1 MKKSKIRPASLK
13 EGDEV
18 AIISPSFCIDED
30 LIQKAVIVL
39 ESWGLKVRLGNNAL
53 KRQGPFAGSD
63 DDRLADLNDA
73 VSDRSVKAIFCSR
86 GGYGMSR
93 IIDRADFKALHKNPK
108 WFIGFSDITVLHLWL
123 SRVYGIVS
131 LHAEMPVN
139 YASEKK
145 TPETI
150 TSLRS
155 ALFGNIPDIMWEG
168 RLVLKDTLSTGVTGE
183 LTGGNLSII
192 YAMMGTKAQ
201 PETSGKILFIEEVG
215 EYYYHVDRML
225 TSLRLGGLFEK
236 PAAVIF
242 GGMNKIEDTKV
253 SWNKT
258 IEETVLDCLG
268 HVTYPVLF
276 GFPAGHISDNRA
288 LYMGSDAALSSHGSQ
303 AKLSFI

>member
-1 MKKSKIRPASLK
+1 MKKEKIRPASLK
-13 EGDEV
+13 PGDEV
-18 AIISPSFCIDED
+18 AIISPSFSIDED
-30 LIQKAVIVL
+30 LLQKAVTVL
-39 ESWGLKVRLGNNAL
+39 GTWGLKVRLGNNAL

-73 VSDRSVKAIFCSR
+73 VNDRSVKAVFCSR

-93 IIDRADFKALHKNPK
+93 IIDRADFEELHKNPK
-108 WFIGFSDITVLHLWL
+108 WFVGFSDITVLHLWL
-123 SRVYGIVS
+123 SRVYGMIS

-139 YASEKK
+139 YSSEKK

-150 TSLRS
+150 SSLKS
-155 ALFGNIPDIMWEG
+155 ALFGKIPDITWEG
-168 RLVLKDTLSTGVTGE
+168 KFDLNESARHDVKGE
-183 LTGGNLSII
+183 LTGGNLSIL

-225 TSLRLGGLFEK
+225 TSLRLGGLFDK

-242 GGMNKIEDTKV
+242 GGMNRIEDTKAG
-253 SWNKT
+253 WNKT
-258 IEETVLDCLG
+258 IEDTVLDCLG
-268 HVTYPVLF
+268 HSNFPVLF

-288 LYMGSDAALSSHGSQ
+288 LYMGGDAALSYHGSH